1 MYDSSNCMVN
11 VPKDKLVVL
20 QGLHDFIVIED
31 NNSLLVCPRER
42 EQEIKQIVAD
52 VKQRFGSEF
61 I

>member
-1 MYDSSNCMVN
+1 MVN
-11 VPKDKLVVL
+11 VPKEKLVVL

-42 EQEIKQIVAD
+42 DQEIKQIVAD